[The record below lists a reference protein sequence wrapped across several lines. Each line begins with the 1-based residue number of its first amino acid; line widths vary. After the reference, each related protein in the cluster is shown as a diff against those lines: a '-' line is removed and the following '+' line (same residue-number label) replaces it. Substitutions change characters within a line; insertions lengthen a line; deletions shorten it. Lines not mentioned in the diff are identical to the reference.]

1 MRKVKLGNTDESIS
15 VLGQGTYGI
24 FPGRNEFFYMKW
36 KQALRKGIELGMTHI
51 DTAEMYGGGYSE
63 KIIGDVLSSIENE
76 DIFIGTKVLPSRT
89 DKDDIIK
96 AANESLNRLRVN
108 KVDLF
113 LIHWLEDD
121 SPLKIIMKALEE
133 LVEEGITRYI
143 GVSNFSVEEF
153 QEAQSYLKNNELV
166 TNQLEINL
174 VKQDEIID
182 NLDFYQE
189 ENVTLIAYS
198 PLNKNN
204 FSGLNKKVKK
214 NLKKIA
220 EKHEA
225 TIQQIALAWLINHD
239 NVVAIPRSSSIEHMK
254 ENAQAA
260 EIELSEEE
268 LEMLTEK

>member
-1 MRKVKLGNTDESIS
+1 MRKVKLGSTDESIS

-63 KIIGDVLSSIENE
+63 KIVGDVLSSLEHE
-76 DIFIGTKVLPSRT
+76 DIFIESKVLPSRET
-89 DKDDIIK
+89 KEDIKK
-96 AANESLNRLRVN
+96 AAEESLNRLRVN
-108 KVDLF
+108 NVDLY
-113 LIHWLEDD
+113 LIHWLEEE
-121 SPLKIIMKALEE
+121 SSIPTIMEALEE
-133 LVEEGITRYI
+133 LVDDGITRFI
-143 GVSNFSVEEF
+143 GVSNFSLDEF
-153 QEAQSYLKNNELV
+153 QEAQSCLNKNELV
-166 TNQLEINL
+166 TNQVEINL
-174 VKQDEIID
+174 VKQDEITN

-204 FSGLNKKVKK
+204 FSGLTKRIRK

-220 EKHEA
+220 EKHSA

-239 NVVAIPRSSSIEHMK
+239 NVVAIPRSSSIEHIK
-254 ENAQAA
+254 ENAKSA
-260 EIELSEEE
+260 EIELTDD
-268 LEMLTEK
+268 EMDQLTKN